1 MTLRARINLIIASLM
16 LVVVGTLTVVD
27 LLGTRNAVREEI
39 SASHRI
45 ATQLVREVLEHY
57 GQGNAGQ
64 LVQFLTRVGR
74 VRSNDMTLYAADGQ
88 VLYRSPPSA
97 YKQGRD
103 APGWYARLVIPDL
116 QPVELPVFGGSLVI
130 RSNASRA
137 VLDGWDDMKAQMLGT
152 LVLLLA
158 VNLLVFAIVGRCLQP
173 LSDVRAVLDRMGQ
186 GDYAVRL
193 PRLPGA
199 EAQSMGE
206 AVNRLGAAIETNR
219 AASLQAA
226 QAEARLAAERG
237 FVQELQSRIEA
248 ERRDLAASLHDEM
261 GQSVTAVRTL
271 AHTLVQRCGAAPG
284 GDPAAR
290 RAGELLLRTTD
301 GLYDAMHALIPR
313 LRPPALDALGLSAAV
328 ADLVQGLRIQHPG
341 IAFELNLPDAPDLA
355 LPEPL
360 QIGAYRIVQEAL
372 TNVLRHAQATRVQ
385 VGLVRREHALHL
397 LSLIHI

>member
-1 MTLRARINLIIASLM
+1 
-16 LVVVGTLTVVD
+16 
-27 LLGTRNAVREEI
+27 
-39 SASHRI
+39 
-45 ATQLVREVLEHY
+45 
-57 GQGNAGQ
+57 
-64 LVQFLTRVGR
+64 
-74 VRSNDMTLYAADGQ
+74 

-219 AASLQAA
+219 AASLQGHRPKPGWRPSAVLC
-226 QAEARLAAERG
+226 RSC
-237 FVQELQSRIEA
+237 SR
-248 ERRDLAASLHDEM
+248 AS
-261 GQSVTAVRTL
+261 R
-271 AHTLVQRCGAAPG
+271 PN
-284 GDPAAR
+284 
-290 RAGELLLRTTD
+290 AG
-301 GLYDAMHALIPR
+301 IWR
-313 LRPPALDALGLSAAV
+313 LRC
-328 ADLVQGLRIQHPG
+328 
-341 IAFELNLPDAPDLA
+341 
-355 LPEPL
+355 
-360 QIGAYRIVQEAL
+360 
-372 TNVLRHAQATRVQ
+372 TTRWAS
-385 VGLVRREHALHL
+385 R
-397 LSLIHI
+397 